1 MSIYNPETEDELI
14 EYTKRK
20 LGEDRSELGTLEVD
34 VTENQF
40 RTIISD
46 VIQLWKTYAYDG
58 CKDVMYVIP
67 TVTGKTEYKLPPNTF
82 AVYGY
87 VVCNQ
92 YSDMFSLDY
101 QIRTHIGMDLKFF
114 GNDALTTIELTK
126 EYLALVDLKLGKKF
140 DYKYNSTTKTLNIIA
155 GAQTGQKLCVIASQ
169 FIDNVPGIY
178 QEIWVKKMT
187 EAMALKQWGTNFRQF
202 DGVKLP
208 GGVVVNWKEMIG
220 DANQQIEKLEQE
232 LYTVWSRPIRFKRG

>member
-1 MSIYNPETEDELI
+1 MSLACPETEQELI

-20 LGEDRSELGTLEVD
+20 LGEDRLDDGTLEVD
-34 VTENQF
+34 ITDQQCKDLVA
-40 RTIISD
+40 D
-46 VIQLWKTYAYDG
+46 AIQMWKTYAYDG

-67 TVTGKTEYKLPPNTF
+67 TVTNKTDYVLPPNTF

-101 QIRTHIGMDLKFF
+101 QIRTHVGMDLRFF

-126 EYLALVDLKLGKKF
+126 EYLALVELKLGKKF
-140 DYKYNSTTKTLNIIA
+140 DYTFNSVTKILNIVA
-155 GAQTGQKLCVIASQ
+155 GAQTGQKLCVVASQ
-169 FIDNVPGIY
+169 FIDDVPNIY
-178 QEIWVKKMT
+178 NEIWIKRYV
-187 EAMALKQWGTNFRQF
+187 EALFLKQWGTNFRQY
-202 DGVKLP
+202 DGIKLP

-220 DANQQIEKLEQE
+220 DANTKIDKLEEE
-232 LYTVWSRPIRFKRG
+232 LVTHWSRPVRFKRG